1 MKKLTALFLA
11 LLLLTVCGQGMT
23 AYAED
28 YEYEEESGDGYDE
41 WTEDDEEW
49 YDDEWYDDEEY
60 DDEWYDDEYDETYMS
75 GQGYSEEDIGDGE
88 MSEDEEAWY
97 ESQLEP
103 QIYFNDTEYNEELYE
118 KYYGNKKRVD
128 DSEIPEDIEKN
139 ADLIKRTTNGTIVVG
154 GDRVSLYID
163 GELREN
169 RPLGAVGDNLFISD
183 NLESYPDSEYW
194 AYGFVGDVFF
204 GLVDESSAIIGRPC
218 DEIVNTNG
226 NVYCYVL
233 DDGGA
238 LYLGTLMCQKYQL
251 SRRVADVSVVGDY
264 TIITK
269 RDGKKYLLNA
279 SPYAISH
286 ASRDYLFEHSV
297 PMVYL
302 GNGSL
307 SAYLAMLDQSE
318 TGESDEELAAKLKDK
333 YGVDFS
339 KWGNPRDDF
348 KIEDLDQMNGLD
360 FQEVYANY
368 EIGEHDWKG
377 SYLDLEYISCGY
389 YFGNLH
395 YNFNNDGK
403 VSSVKYEALNCG
415 EADFDEFRAYLQRAG
430 GTELVEFTLDPNA
443 TTGYIYRLGDKRIYL
458 EYTEGSNGNSGEV
471 SISMVYGS
479 GW

>member
-49 YDDEWYDDEEY
+49 YDDEEN

-75 GQGYSEEDIGDGE
+75 GQGYSEEDDDYD
-88 MSEDEEAWY
+88 EDEDDEYWDLD
-97 ESQLEP
+97 EMDTEP
-103 QIYFNDTEYNEELYE
+103 QIWITEYEYDEELYE

-169 RPLGAVGDNLFISD
+169 KPLGAVGDNLFISD
-183 NLESYPDSEYW
+183 NLESYPDSKYW
-194 AYGFVGDVFF
+194 VYGFVGDVFW
-204 GLVDESSAIIGRPC
+204 GLVDDSAAIIGRPC
-218 DEIVNTNG
+218 AEMVNTNG
-226 NVYCYVL
+226 DVYCYVL
-233 DDGGA
+233 TGRT
-238 LYLGTLMCQKYQL
+238 LYLSTLMCKKYEL
-251 SRRVADVSVVGDY
+251 AMGVHDVSTVGGY
-264 TIITK
+264 TVITK
-269 RDGKKYLLNA
+269 KDGKYLLNA

-286 ASRDYLFEHSV
+286 ASRDYLLEHSV

-307 SAYLAMLDQSE
+307 SAYLRMLDQSV

-479 GW
+479 